1 MTKKS
6 KINSSK
12 NVSIS
17 IEDKLRALYDLQT
30 IDSEVDKI
38 RIVRGELP
46 LEIQDLK
53 DSIEGLKVRLEKL
66 ENEFRSIEDYKLER
80 KNIIKDSKSLVVKY
94 KKQLDNIK
102 NNREFVSLTKEIEF
116 HTLEVELSEKR
127 IKESEAKLLHKQEVI
142 NSNKSNIEEKEAE
155 LKIKEDE
162 LGEIVKET
170 EKDEKVLLKKSK
182 KAESIIDER
191 LLNSYK
197 KIRKKV
203 VNGLAVVSVERSACG
218 GCFNQIPPQRQL
230 DIQLHKKII
239 SCEHCGRV
247 LIDSNLFK

>member
-6 KINSSK
+6 KISSSSK

-102 NNREFVSLTKEIEF
+102 NNREFVSLTKVF
-116 HTLEVELSEKR
+116 
-127 IKESEAKLLHKQEVI
+127 KLFL
-142 NSNKSNIEEKEAE
+142 
-155 LKIKEDE
+155 
-162 LGEIVKET
+162 
-170 EKDEKVLLKKSK
+170 
-182 KAESIIDER
+182 
-191 LLNSYK
+191 
-197 KIRKKV
+197 RK
-203 VNGLAVVSVERSACG
+203 
-218 GCFNQIPPQRQL
+218 FFQ
-230 DIQLHKKII
+230 
-239 SCEHCGRV
+239 
-247 LIDSNLFK
+247 